1 MSNSSRLLIA
11 LDPIFGDAE
20 SEVTEALIGDVIT
33 ALTRIG
39 APRVTGSMTADDS
52 FSTDF
57 EDIDGLRDVWADWL
71 GAFASVRI
79 QIEEVEDVGDNVLTF
94 VMQTG
99 TTRHGVEVA
108 QPSAAV
114 WKFRDGL
121 LARVEFHLDRE
132 KAIAS
137 AERPA

>member
-1 MSNSSRLLIA
+1 MSNADRLLA
-11 LDPIFGDAE
+11 GLAPIFGEAE
-20 SEVTEALIGDVIT
+20 REVDEALIDDLIAAIARV
-33 ALTRIG
+33 A

-71 GAFASVRI
+71 GAFASIRI
-79 QIEEVEDVGDNVLTF
+79 GIEEVQEIGDNVLTL
-94 VMQTG
+94 VVQTG

-121 LARVEFHLDRE
+121 LTRVEFHLDRE
-132 KAIAS
+132 KALAS
-137 AERPA
+137 AEEPV